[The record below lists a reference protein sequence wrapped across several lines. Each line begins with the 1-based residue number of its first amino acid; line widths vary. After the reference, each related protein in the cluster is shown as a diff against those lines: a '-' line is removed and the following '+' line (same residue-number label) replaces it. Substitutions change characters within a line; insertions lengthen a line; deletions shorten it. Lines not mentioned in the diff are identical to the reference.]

1 MILSGESK
9 YVDGKKRYCP
19 DVYTDGVIVR
29 TTDGET
35 MSLTAVLN
43 GMEGRLDA
51 GAEKLA
57 TPRTITVTGRATGSM
72 TFDGSEDVTLNIT
85 GLDLSGLQYAQMTDV
100 TSTNKVASPAY
111 VAAQLAPINTSLAGK
126 AEQAAMNTALAG
138 KADVSALEAVG
149 AKISTLASDTNP
161 ALSDLEVTD
170 KLNKTQANHV
180 TPATA
185 AEQMAG
191 RADVFKD
198 LATLQAATMFKQA
211 GDDYVVKKTD
221 YAEVLNGDTGLL
233 DVYHVTSKNGDTPVW
248 AYLWTMPN
256 TPLTAAQQAW
266 LNLVA
271 GLGLAIANGAL
282 TVDLAAICGTGLI
295 VSDAGTLT
303 VDFAAQDDKTSTDKA
318 VSPAYVASALAGFT
332 GGVDEA
338 AVRAIVTDA
347 LDNYDFTIND
357 TVVLNAVNKVLAGT
371 DVGQINQRLDTLEA
385 AFNVGGS
392 SSTPYPGVSAII
404 TMEVPDDDF
413 FLVSGIHDRVNKML
427 KI

>member
-19 DVYTDGVIVR
+19 DVHTDGVIVR

-35 MSLTAVLN
+35 MTLTAVLN

-282 TVDLAAICGTGLI
+282 TVDLAAICGTGLK
-295 VSDAGTLT
+295 VESGKLA
-303 VDFAAQDDKTSTDKA
+303 VDFAATTDTASDNKA

-332 GGVDEA
+332 GGVDEE
-338 AVRAIVTDA
+338 AVRLIVQSEVSASSDIPESWRTR
-347 LDNYDFTIND
+347 I
-357 TVVLNAVNKVLAGT
+357 
-371 DVGQINQRLDTLEA
+371 ITLENA
-385 AFNVGGS
+385 MATGGGL
-392 SSTPYPGVSAII
+392 TGVYPGVSTII
-404 TMEVPDDDF
+404 ALETPDLDF
-413 FLVSGIHDRVNKML
+413 VLIQGMFDAQKKALYI
-427 KI
+427 